1 MTVSRIQQTP
11 RFVFGE
17 SYSMVMLYQGHID
30 LGGGASSEA
39 GGAAAGPE
47 CRGIKLTDES
57 IQLHPF
63 GFDTW
68 IVNKIFGNA

>member
-1 MTVSRIQQTP
+1 
-11 RFVFGE
+11 
-17 SYSMVMLYQGHID
+17 MVMLYQGHID

-68 IVNKIFGNA
+68 IVNKILAMLKSLGPGVFFEQA